1 MGNTSNYLWN
11 AFSALF
17 IVAVIYLL
25 VKPNSLGPAF
35 IKTSTEGFAALIN
48 YSTTG

>member
-1 MGNTSNYLWN
+1 MRNYLWD

-25 VKPNSLGPAF
+25 VKPNSLGPKL
-35 IKTSTEGFAALIN
+35 IKTSTDALSAIID
-48 YSTTG
+48 YSVAG